1 MRNIGRREGNTEAI
15 IKRVSHFSFTKR
27 RVALL
32 GNTERSIRTCRRKN
46 TSRLQP
52 KKAIPAA
59 IKTLGDYL
67 LVKRY
72 EKGLQQRYV
81 AQMAGVATLTVAGRI
96 PLKLSTARVKP
107 HTKEE
112 SVLTGIYLRSAR
124 EVADRWAAYY
134 PRYVHRKC
142 RWMASLTEGTTAV
155 EHAGVYGRPE
165 REQNGMARRMSFLMS
180 DLQKIQ

>member
-1 MRNIGRREGNTEAI
+1 M
-15 IKRVSHFSFTKR
+15 
-27 RVALL
+27 

-81 AQMAGVATLTVAGRI
+81 AQMAGVATLTVKEWEMDVTNASFGVAVNNACNNNSDINLRAV
-96 PLKLSTARVKP
+96 PFAMGYSP
-107 HTKEE
+107 H
-112 SVLTGIYLRSAR
+112 LLLALRS
-124 EVADRWAAYY
+124 
-134 PRYVHRKC
+134 
-142 RWMASLTEGTTAV
+142 
-155 EHAGVYGRPE
+155 
-165 REQNGMARRMSFLMS
+165 
-180 DLQKIQ
+180 